1 MARPSRCRR
10 VCTEPAYDG
19 FMPIGIPCGEI
30 MILTVDEYEV
40 IRLIDLEKLTH
51 EQCGQQ
57 MDISRTTVTEIYES
71 ARAKIADSIV
81 YGKPLRI
88 AGGHY
93 RLCDGSVS
101 CCQKTCA
108 KTGRTALEQP
118 VQQKGANQMRIA
130 VTYEN
135 GNVFQHFGHT
145 SQFKIYDI
153 ENGQVVNQQ
162 IVDTN
167 GQGHGALAGFLADA
181 KVDVLICGGIGGG
194 AQAALRE
201 AGIRLFGGVSGSAD
215 SAVSAYLADA
225 LQFDANVHC
234 NHHEHDHSC
243 GQLPCLDETL
253 GCPGTTGGCNY
264 GGFVLHT
271 LKKGAG
277 ANAAH
282 LHRPRLPHG
291 VFSL

>member
-93 RLCDGSVS
+93 RLCDAAFPVAKNLRKNRPHSPGA
-101 CCQKTCA
+101 TCA
-108 KTGRTALEQP
+108 TERSQS
-118 VQQKGANQMRIA
+118 N
-130 VTYEN
+130 EN
-135 GNVFQHFGHT
+135 R
-145 SQFKIYDI
+145 S
-153 ENGQVVNQQ
+153 
-162 IVDTN
+162 
-167 GQGHGALAGFLADA
+167 
-181 KVDVLICGGIGGG
+181 
-194 AQAALRE
+194 
-201 AGIRLFGGVSGSAD
+201 
-215 SAVSAYLADA
+215 YL
-225 LQFDANVHC
+225 
-234 NHHEHDHSC
+234 
-243 GQLPCLDETL
+243 
-253 GCPGTTGGCNY
+253 
-264 GGFVLHT
+264 
-271 LKKGAG
+271 
-277 ANAAH
+277 
-282 LHRPRLPHG
+282 
-291 VFSL
+291 

>member
-135 GNVFQHFGHT
+135 GEEVSREVINNSTYQT
-145 SQFKIYDI
+145 SDVTVKVGTKSDNAEATKLVEEAIATQDQEKI
-153 ENGQVVNQQ
+153 
-162 IVDTN
+162 
-167 GQGHGALAGFLADA
+167 
-181 KVDVLICGGIGGG
+181 
-194 AQAALRE
+194 
-201 AGIRLFGGVSGSAD
+201 
-215 SAVSAYLADA
+215 
-225 LQFDANVHC
+225 
-234 NHHEHDHSC
+234 
-243 GQLPCLDETL
+243 
-253 GCPGTTGGCNY
+253 
-264 GGFVLHT
+264 
-271 LKKGAG
+271 
-277 ANAAH
+277 NAAISKASA
-282 LHRPRLPHG
+282 LK
-291 VFSL
+291 

>member
-10 VCTEPAYDG
+10 ICTEPAYDG
-19 FMPIGIPCGEI
+19 FMPVGIPCGETI
-30 MILTVDEYEV
+30 TLTVDEYEV

-51 EQCGQQ
+51 EQCAKQ

-71 ARAKIADSIV
+71 ARGKIAESIV
-81 YGKPLRI
+81 CGRPLRI

-93 RLCDGSVS
+93 RLCDGGVP
-101 CCQKTCA
+101 CCQKTCE
-108 KTGRTALEQP
+108 KTGRTAPKQP
-118 VQQKGANQMRIA
+118 VQRKGANQMRIA

-145 SQFKIYDI
+145 SQFKLYDI
-153 ENGQVVNQQ
+153 ENGQVVKQQ
-162 IVDTN
+162 VVDTN
-167 GQGHGALAGFLADA
+167 GQGHGALAGFLAGA

-215 SAVSAYLADA
+215 GAVNAYLADA

-234 NHHEHDHSC
+234 NHHEHEHSC
-243 GQLPCLDETL
+243 GEHACKEEKH
-253 GCPGTTGGCNY
+253 GCSGSNGGC
-264 GGFVLHT
+264 H
-271 LKKGAG
+271 
-277 ANAAH
+277 
-282 LHRPRLPHG
+282 
-291 VFSL
+291 